1 MLASEAFVEHK
12 SRKGERYWSDDEHKR
27 FLEAVKLYGKN
38 WSEITRYVGSRSRQ
52 SVYSHAQKFRKRV
65 EREPLLQGSECA
77 QILSELNQQHY
88 SQSSIMRA
96 RTCGIEDLKPTP
108 AKDSV

>member
-38 WSEITRYVGSRSRQ
+38 WREITR
-52 SVYSHAQKFRKRV
+52 
-65 EREPLLQGSECA
+65 
-77 QILSELNQQHY
+77 
-88 SQSSIMRA
+88 
-96 RTCGIEDLKPTP
+96 
-108 AKDSV
+108 